1 LPASIQN
8 IEHRA
13 VGGSAVGALRDRFRQ
28 DGFKLDEIGELIT
41 NVRQMCTRD
50 LVHIGTRSAFWPS
63 QGQQGANLLKSKPEV
78 ARSPDES

>member
-1 LPASIQN
+1 
-8 IEHRA
+8 
-13 VGGSAVGALRDRFRQ
+13 LRDRFRQ
-28 DGFKLDEIGELIT
+28 DGFKFDEIGELIT

-50 LVHIGTRSAFWPS
+50 LVHIGTPSAFWPS